1 MSSSELNQKEI
12 EATAKVHF
20 NLNLH
25 KLIKLLILIDRLDHL
40 PRRLVLEFTMKQI
53 NDAIAENPD
62 AGKIFLEK
70 KISGRSPTLKNHR
83 EQYYELKFLAR
94 ALLEDIQDGTSVS
107 PRS

>member
-1 MSSSELNQKEI
+1 MNQKEI

-25 KLIKLLILIDRLDHL
+25 KLIKLLILIARLDL
-40 PRRLVLEFTMKQI
+40 PSRLVLEFTMKQI

-94 ALLEDIQDGTSVS
+94 ALLEDMQDGTSVS